1 MRGVKKRGK
10 CEIVFKKDRRANG
23 KDREMGSDCSE
34 PDWGS

>member
-10 CEIVFKKDRRANG
+10 CEIVFKKDRRTHG
-23 KDREMGSDCSE
+23 KDREMGSDRSQ